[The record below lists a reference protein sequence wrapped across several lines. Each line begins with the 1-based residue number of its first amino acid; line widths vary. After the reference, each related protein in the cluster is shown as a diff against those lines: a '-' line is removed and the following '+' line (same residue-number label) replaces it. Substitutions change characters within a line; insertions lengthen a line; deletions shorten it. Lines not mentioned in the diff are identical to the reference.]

1 MKKYIIQAAIV
12 EYDTETGL
20 HYETPYINTIG
31 PEFTFLDQALT
42 IYNGLQQVVAVIEEE
57 LKRNQS

>member
-20 HYETPYINTIG
+20 HYETPHIHDIG
-31 PEFTFLDQALT
+31 PKFTFLDQALT
-42 IYNGLQQVVAVIEEE
+42 IYNGLINTIAVIEEE
-57 LKRNQS
+57 LKRDQL